1 MADEED
7 FDYYEVL
14 GVTRTATQEEIKKG
28 YRRMAMKYHP
38 DRNKGDK
45 HAEEKFKQVGE
56 AYEVLKDE
64 QKRAAYDRYG
74 RSAFNGGAGGAGAG
88 GFGGFGGFD
97 ASQFG
102 DMGDIFSEIFGGGH
116 ARSSGQNKQ
125 MFRGEDLIY
134 DLDITLEQAAE
145 GYKTKIKV
153 PSWSKCTAC
162 GGSGAEKGTKV
173 ETCPTC
179 HGSGYVRAGA
189 GFFQIQQTCPR
200 CHGTGK
206 YIPHPC
212 HKCHGT
218 GMQEEKKDLE
228 ITIPAGVD
236 DGNRMRI
243 PDRGSP
249 GQNGGP
255 AGDLYIRIRI
265 KPHDIFERDGQDLH
279 MEMPM
284 SFVTAALGGE
294 LEVPTLT
301 GKATLRIPEGTQSGK
316 TFRLRGH
323 GIRSVR
329 NAEKGDLY
337 VHTTV
342 EIPVN
347 MTTEQKDILRQFD
360 ASINHSKKDH
370 HAPERKSFFE
380 KLGKLFK

>member
-1 MADEED
+1 MADEVD

-14 GVTRTATQEEIKKG
+14 GVSRTATQEEIKKG

-74 RSAFNGGAGGAGAG
+74 RSAFNGGAGGPGAG

-162 GGSGAEKGTKV
+162 GGTGAEKGTKV

-218 GMQEEKKDLE
+218 GMQEEKKELE

-301 GKATLRIPEGTQSGK
+301 GRATLRIPEGTQSGK

-329 NAEKGDLY
+329 NSEKGDLY

-347 MTTEQKDILRQFD
+347 MTAEQKDILKQFD
-360 ASINHSKKDH
+360 ASLNHSKKDH

>member
-74 RSAFNGGAGGAGAG
+74 RSAFNGGAGAG

-218 GMQEEKKDLE
+218 GMQEEKKELE

-301 GKATLRIPEGTQSGK
+301 GKATLRIPEGTASVVFAMLRRATC
-316 TFRLRGH
+316 TF
-323 GIRSVR
+323 
-329 NAEKGDLY
+329 
-337 VHTTV
+337 
-342 EIPVN
+342 IP
-347 MTTEQKDILRQFD
+347 LWRF
-360 ASINHSKKDH
+360 
-370 HAPERKSFFE
+370 R
-380 KLGKLFK
+380 

>member
-1 MADEED
+1 MAEEKR
-7 FDYYEVL
+7 DYYEVL
-14 GVTRTATQEEIKKG
+14 GLQKGASEEEIKKAFKT
-28 YRRMAMKYHP
+28 MARKYHP
-38 DRNKGDK
+38 DLHPGDK
-45 HAEEKFKQVGE
+45 EAEAKFKEVNE
-56 AYEVLKDE
+56 AYGVLSDAD
-64 QKRAAYDRYG
+64 KRARYDQFG
-74 RSAFNGGAGGAGAG
+74 HAGVDPNFAGAG
-88 GFGGFGGFD
+88 GGAGDFGG
-97 ASQFG
+97 FG

-179 HGSGYVRAGA
+179 HGSGYVRAG
-189 GFFQIQQTCPR
+189 FFQIQQTRPR
-200 CHGTGK
+200 CPGTGK

-218 GMQEEKKDLE
+218 GMQEEKKELE

>member
-1 MADEED
+1 MADEVD

-14 GVTRTATQEEIKKG
+14 GVSRTATQEEIKKG

-74 RSAFNGGAGGAGAG
+74 RSAFNGGAGGPGAG

-179 HGSGYVRAGA
+179 HGSG
-189 GFFQIQQTCPR
+189 
-200 CHGTGK
+200 
-206 YIPHPC
+206 
-212 HKCHGT
+212 
-218 GMQEEKKDLE
+218 
-228 ITIPAGVD
+228 
-236 DGNRMRI
+236 
-243 PDRGSP
+243 
-249 GQNGGP
+249 
-255 AGDLYIRIRI
+255 
-265 KPHDIFERDGQDLH
+265 
-279 MEMPM
+279 
-284 SFVTAALGGE
+284 
-294 LEVPTLT
+294 
-301 GKATLRIPEGTQSGK
+301 
-316 TFRLRGH
+316 
-323 GIRSVR
+323 
-329 NAEKGDLY
+329 
-337 VHTTV
+337 
-342 EIPVN
+342 
-347 MTTEQKDILRQFD
+347 
-360 ASINHSKKDH
+360 
-370 HAPERKSFFE
+370 
-380 KLGKLFK
+380 

>member
-162 GGSGAEKGTKV
+162 GGSGAEGRNL
-173 ETCPTC
+173 PDL
-179 HGSGYVRAGA
+179 SR
-189 GFFQIQQTCPR
+189 QRLCPR
-200 CHGTGK
+200 RRRLLPDSADLSALPRNRQVHSSSLPQVPRHRYAGR
-206 YIPHPC
+206 
-212 HKCHGT
+212 
-218 GMQEEKKDLE
+218 EER
-228 ITIPAGVD
+228 T
-236 DGNRMRI
+236 
-243 PDRGSP
+243 
-249 GQNGGP
+249 
-255 AGDLYIRIRI
+255 
-265 KPHDIFERDGQDLH
+265 RDYDSRRCG
-279 MEMPM
+279 
-284 SFVTAALGGE
+284 
-294 LEVPTLT
+294 
-301 GKATLRIPEGTQSGK
+301 
-316 TFRLRGH
+316 
-323 GIRSVR
+323 
-329 NAEKGDLY
+329 
-337 VHTTV
+337 
-342 EIPVN
+342 
-347 MTTEQKDILRQFD
+347 
-360 ASINHSKKDH
+360 
-370 HAPERKSFFE
+370 
-380 KLGKLFK
+380 

>member
-1 MADEED
+1 MADEVD

-14 GVTRTATQEEIKKG
+14 GVSRTATQEEIKKG

-38 DRNKGDK
+38 DRNKGP
-45 HAEEKFKQVGE
+45 
-56 AYEVLKDE
+56 
-64 QKRAAYDRYG
+64 
-74 RSAFNGGAGGAGAG
+74 GAG

-212 HKCHGT
+212 HGT
-218 GMQEEKKDLE
+218 GMQEEKKELE

>member
-1 MADEED
+1 MADEVD

-14 GVTRTATQEEIKKG
+14 GVSRTATQEEIKKG

-74 RSAFNGGAGGAGAG
+74 RSAFNGGAGGPGAG

-173 ETCPTC
+173 ETCL
-179 HGSGYVRAGA
+179 SR
-189 GFFQIQQTCPR
+189 QRLCPR
-200 CHGTGK
+200 RRRLLPDSADLSALPRNRQVHSSSLPQVPRHRYAGR
-206 YIPHPC
+206 
-212 HKCHGT
+212 
-218 GMQEEKKDLE
+218 EER
-228 ITIPAGVD
+228 T
-236 DGNRMRI
+236 
-243 PDRGSP
+243 
-249 GQNGGP
+249 
-255 AGDLYIRIRI
+255 
-265 KPHDIFERDGQDLH
+265 RDYDSRRCG
-279 MEMPM
+279 
-284 SFVTAALGGE
+284 
-294 LEVPTLT
+294 
-301 GKATLRIPEGTQSGK
+301 
-316 TFRLRGH
+316 
-323 GIRSVR
+323 
-329 NAEKGDLY
+329 
-337 VHTTV
+337 
-342 EIPVN
+342 
-347 MTTEQKDILRQFD
+347 
-360 ASINHSKKDH
+360 
-370 HAPERKSFFE
+370 
-380 KLGKLFK
+380 

>member
-134 DLDITLEQAAE
+134 DLEPEAP
-145 GYKTKIKV
+145 V
-153 PSWSKCTAC
+153 PADS
-162 GGSGAEKGTKV
+162 GGSEVLMLLSSATWAIFSPRFSAEDT
-173 ETCPTC
+173 
-179 HGSGYVRAGA
+179 
-189 GFFQIQQTCPR
+189 
-200 CHGTGK
+200 
-206 YIPHPC
+206 
-212 HKCHGT
+212 
-218 GMQEEKKDLE
+218 
-228 ITIPAGVD
+228 PAA
-236 DGNRMRI
+236 
-243 PDRGSP
+243 PDRISRCS
-249 GQNGGP
+249 
-255 AGDLYIRIRI
+255 AVKI
-265 KPHDIFERDGQDLH
+265 
-279 MEMPM
+279 
-284 SFVTAALGGE
+284 
-294 LEVPTLT
+294 
-301 GKATLRIPEGTQSGK
+301 
-316 TFRLRGH
+316 
-323 GIRSVR
+323 
-329 NAEKGDLY
+329 
-337 VHTTV
+337 
-342 EIPVN
+342 
-347 MTTEQKDILRQFD
+347 
-360 ASINHSKKDH
+360 
-370 HAPERKSFFE
+370 
-380 KLGKLFK
+380 

>member
-218 GMQEEKKDLE
+218 GMQEEKKE
-228 ITIPAGVD
+228 QIGRASC
-236 DGNRMRI
+236 R
-243 PDRGSP
+243 
-249 GQNGGP
+249 
-255 AGDLYIRIRI
+255 
-265 KPHDIFERDGQDLH
+265 ER
-279 MEMPM
+279 
-284 SFVTAALGGE
+284 V
-294 LEVPTLT
+294 
-301 GKATLRIPEGTQSGK
+301 
-316 TFRLRGH
+316 
-323 GIRSVR
+323 
-329 NAEKGDLY
+329 
-337 VHTTV
+337 
-342 EIPVN
+342 
-347 MTTEQKDILRQFD
+347 
-360 ASINHSKKDH
+360 
-370 HAPERKSFFE
+370 
-380 KLGKLFK
+380 

>member
-173 ETCPTC
+173 ETCPTWL
-179 HGSGYVRAGA
+179 
-189 GFFQIQQTCPR
+189 CPR
-200 CHGTGK
+200 RRRLLPDSADLSALPRNRQVHSSSLPQVPRHRYAGR
-206 YIPHPC
+206 
-212 HKCHGT
+212 
-218 GMQEEKKDLE
+218 EER
-228 ITIPAGVD
+228 T
-236 DGNRMRI
+236 
-243 PDRGSP
+243 
-249 GQNGGP
+249 
-255 AGDLYIRIRI
+255 
-265 KPHDIFERDGQDLH
+265 RDYDSRRCG
-279 MEMPM
+279 
-284 SFVTAALGGE
+284 
-294 LEVPTLT
+294 
-301 GKATLRIPEGTQSGK
+301 
-316 TFRLRGH
+316 
-323 GIRSVR
+323 
-329 NAEKGDLY
+329 
-337 VHTTV
+337 
-342 EIPVN
+342 
-347 MTTEQKDILRQFD
+347 
-360 ASINHSKKDH
+360 
-370 HAPERKSFFE
+370 
-380 KLGKLFK
+380 